1 MVEQFVKI
9 NLVLGW
15 FGPSKKKDMVFKNVS
30 TLLWENNEGLIFNSE
45 PAIYSQ
51 EKIQKEKIYYNLFQS
66 DIKKRNHE
74 YSNSRVHE
82 FKVLHKGQRVY

>member
-51 EKIQKEKIYYNLFQS
+51 EKIQKEKIYYNLFVKS
-66 DIKKRNHE
+66 KSE
-74 YSNSRVHE
+74 TTNSPIHE
-82 FKVLHKGQRVY
+82 FKVLQNIL

>member
-30 TLLWENNEGLIFNSE
+30 TLLWENNEGLIFNCE

-51 EKIQKEKIYYNLFQS
+51 EKLQKEKIYYNLFVTS
-66 DIKKRNHE
+66 KNE
-74 YSNSRVHE
+74 TTNSPIHE
-82 FKVLHKGQRVY
+82 FKVLQNIL